1 MIDKYYIIVTK
12 DKDGF
17 TIPHVENGK
26 TPELFA
32 TPAEAK
38 DKLDFIRKCYE
49 SKLNYVP
56 DEPRFSFFR
65 KTEQLPATEEQKK
78 RCVGLLRIR
87 KFKGYYSNYERVNI

>member
-78 RCVGLLRIR
+78 EMRWFIENSKIQGVLL
-87 KFKGYYSNYERVNI
+87 KL

>member
-17 TIPHVENGK
+17 TIPYVENGK

-78 RCVGLLRIR
+78 EMRWFIENSKIQGVLL
-87 KFKGYYSNYERVNI
+87 KL

>member
-65 KTEQLPATEEQKK
+65 KP
-78 RCVGLLRIR
+78 
-87 KFKGYYSNYERVNI
+87 SNYQQPKNRKRDALVY

>member
-26 TPELFA
+26 TPELFI

-49 SKLNYVP
+49 TKLNYVP

-65 KTEQLPATEEQKK
+65 KTEQLTATEEQKK
-78 RCVGLLRIR
+78 EMRWFIENSKIQGVLL
-87 KFKGYYSNYERVNI
+87 KL